1 MRRTS
6 FFPSPPLWAMLA
18 AAALEVAAT
27 HAMAQTGPAGAQVG
41 AAQGPGTMQAPGTA
55 AATVD
60 AGGAGSAI
68 PLDRFLDGLH
78 SLRTRFTQTVTGA
91 HGRVVSQATGELV
104 VLRPGKFRWESHP
117 AGASG
122 AGQSDSGQSDSGQS
136 ASSAESGSGQLLIA
150 DGRNLW
156 FYDADLQQV
165 TVRPQSTALTA
176 TPAMLL
182 SGGAHVLDAFEVS
195 GAGKK
200 DGLDWVQVVPKA
212 ADADFKD
219 ARLGFSGNELER
231 MILEDKLG
239 QTASLSFQDTERNA
253 PVAPSEVSFTPPAGT
268 DVIGTPQK

>member
-27 HAMAQTGPAGAQVG
+27 HAMAQTGPAGAQAG
-41 AAQGPGTMQAPGTA
+41 AVQAAGTVQGAGTVRASG
-55 AATVD
+55 TVD

-122 AGQSDSGQSDSGQS
+122 AGQSDSGQSDSGQ
-136 ASSAESGSGQLLIA
+136 LLIA

-195 GAGKK
+195 DAGKK